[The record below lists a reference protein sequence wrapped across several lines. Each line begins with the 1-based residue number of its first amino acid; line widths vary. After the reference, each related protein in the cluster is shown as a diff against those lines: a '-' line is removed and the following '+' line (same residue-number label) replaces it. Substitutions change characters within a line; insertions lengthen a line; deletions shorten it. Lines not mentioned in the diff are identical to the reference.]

1 MKEKILK
8 SKAQFIVTYAA
19 IALVGCG
26 LLLVTVPV
34 SADDGTQH
42 PHFMGKHFRRHQHH
56 HAKQMHSERKLA
68 RKHRTD
74 VIAGFL
80 GISEDEL
87 KSRIEDGDTIQEIA
101 QEKGKTREDFRTYIL
116 DYMKEHRLRDDS

>member
-19 IALVGCG
+19 IALMGCG
-26 LLLVTVPV
+26 LLLATMPV

-42 PHFMGKHFRRHQHH
+42 PHFLGKHFRRHHTL
-56 HAKQMHSERKLA
+56 AKQQQSERIQA
-68 RKHRTD
+68 RKHRTE

-80 GISEDEL
+80 GISEEDL
-87 KSRIEDGDTIQEIA
+87 VSRIEDGDTIQEIA
-101 QEKGKTREDFRTYIL
+101 QEQGKTRKDFRAYIL